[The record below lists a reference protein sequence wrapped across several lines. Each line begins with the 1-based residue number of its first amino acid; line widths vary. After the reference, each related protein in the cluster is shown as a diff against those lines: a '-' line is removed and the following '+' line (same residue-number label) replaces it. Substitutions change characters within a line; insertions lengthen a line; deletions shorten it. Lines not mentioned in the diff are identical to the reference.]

1 MKREKFCKES
11 LFPASGTR
19 IESFVSWQ
27 TYFPF
32 SLSPTLTKILFSP
45 EKSVQTSDSC
55 KFSHYCCNPRNSR
68 ATSERERF
76 SKSFQYLSNYYS
88 KRIIYPIISIVS
100 RRCVSHEEEILQVF
114 RSLLHAFTDFSR
126 RSVISLPS
134 LHQYHGLFIHLCSRI
149 ERIFAQ
155 RYAHIAF

>member
-55 KFSHYCCNPRNSR
+55 KFSHIVVIHSR

-100 RRCVSHEEEILQVF
+100 RRCVYRRTRRRFSKCSEAF
-114 RSLLHAFTDFSR
+114 YTRSPIFPVVQSSLCR
-126 RSVISLPS
+126 RCINITVSLYTSVR
-134 LHQYHGLFIHLCSRI
+134 G
-149 ERIFAQ
+149 
-155 RYAHIAF
+155 